1 LSLPKEERE
10 MRFKEYD
17 GGDEGLYI
25 IELDRFLKVLE
36 KAEVKVTYQQIKEMA
51 IRIKCYVSFEIP

>member
-1 LSLPKEERE
+1 